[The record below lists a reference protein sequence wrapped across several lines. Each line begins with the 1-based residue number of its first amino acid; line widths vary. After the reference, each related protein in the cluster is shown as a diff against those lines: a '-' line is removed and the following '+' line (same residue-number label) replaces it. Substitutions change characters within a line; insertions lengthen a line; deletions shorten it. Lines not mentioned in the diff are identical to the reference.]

1 MHSIEP
7 ASARLWPPKGGLQ
20 PRLAAHKPNI
30 LVLQQLLAKLLSRA
44 EIIRGTI
51 DGFYL
56 LGT

>member
-7 ASARLWPPKGGLQ
+7 ASAGSGRLK
-20 PRLAAHKPNI
+20 AACSQDWLPHKPNI